1 MVRRSRWSARLR
13 LALLHTYGGIPR
25 IHPSMTSSDN
35 PFAAPASGAAALTP
49 EPVEGELASRG
60 SRLAAAIIDVLIMMA
75 VFFPIILVLGF
86 TVTEQQGPMV
96 QIMIGGVAVLVSLGI
111 NGWLLHTRGQT
122 LGKMVMKIRIVRV
135 DGVATTGWDTI
146 GKRLLP
152 LWLVQMIPVI
162 GSFLGLLDVL
172 FIFRQDRRCLHDMIA
187 GTEVIS
193 LKSASGR

>member
-1 MVRRSRWSARLR
+1 
-13 LALLHTYGGIPR
+13 
-25 IHPSMTSSDN
+25 MTSPQN

-49 EPVEGELASRG
+49 EPVEGELASRV

-75 VFFPIILVLGF
+75 VFFPIFLVLGF

-172 FIFRQDRRCLHDMIA
+172 FIFRQDRRCLHDMVA

-193 LKSASGR
+193 LKSANGR

>member
-1 MVRRSRWSARLR
+1 
-13 LALLHTYGGIPR
+13 
-25 IHPSMTSSDN
+25 
-35 PFAAPASGAAALTP
+35 
-49 EPVEGELASRG
+49 
-60 SRLAAAIIDVLIMMA
+60 
-75 VFFPIILVLGF
+75 
-86 TVTEQQGPMV
+86 
-96 QIMIGGVAVLVSLGI
+96 
-111 NGWLLHTRGQT
+111 
-122 LGKMVMKIRIVRV
+122 MKIRIVRV